1 MEGRR
6 RGRER
11 GLTTAAMVEDKY
23 PHKIH
28 DESTNRYD
36 HQSIMFHLWR
46 LKSSLGKVQD
56 GLLDVTHTSRDN
68 GGSLLTSIASENMKK
83 AINRRKR
90 ALTNPA
96 TISAL
101 TYLHTTHDMYMLSL
115 ETCSRA
121 VALIPV

>member
-68 GGSLLTSIASENMKK
+68 GGSLSAHFNSL
-83 AINRRKR
+83 RKYEEGNKQEEEGIDEPGNN
-90 ALTNPA
+90 LSPHIPA
-96 TISAL
+96 HNT
-101 TYLHTTHDMYMLSL
+101 
-115 ETCSRA
+115 
-121 VALIPV
+121 

>member
-1 MEGRR
+1 MERR

-46 LKSSLGKVQD
+46 LKSPLRKVQD
-56 GLLDVTHTSRDN
+56 RLLDYLDVTHTSKGQWWLSAHFN
-68 GGSLLTSIASENMKK
+68 SL
-83 AINRRKR
+83 RKYEEGNKQEEEGIDE
-90 ALTNPA
+90 AGNNLSPHIPA
-96 TISAL
+96 HNT
-101 TYLHTTHDMYMLSL
+101 
-115 ETCSRA
+115 
-121 VALIPV
+121 